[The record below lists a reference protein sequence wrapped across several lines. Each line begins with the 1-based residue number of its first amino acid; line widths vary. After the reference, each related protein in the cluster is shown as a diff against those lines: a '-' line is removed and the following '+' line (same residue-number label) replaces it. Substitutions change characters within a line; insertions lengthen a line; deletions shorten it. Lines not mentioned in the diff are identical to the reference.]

1 MSIED
6 LRNMSIEELKSNEE
20 FMSEVAK
27 EYESTLEE
35 FLSSPPKMIKMA
47 VNEYLQKFSEINLDV
62 QQEEVSTNKQDT
74 IEELFKTTKETAKA
88 TGEAVKIIQELTKKV
103 DMLQK
108 TVDSQGEQL
117 KEQGE
122 HIKEQDVAMAS
133 ILENNITMAENLV
146 KKKTEAEV
154 KIYALT
160 DDGIFDY
167 DKDETGKDSFQ
178 KIPVAEEILE
188 MLNKGEVY
196 KDYENNAVVV
206 PIFGGEGNITGAVLG
221 ENVKS
226 IDEFVKTVQDKN
238 SISGKAVLG
247 NMQNISHK
255 MERTE
260 LNTQINYFEH
270 QSKTDAM
277 TQLLNKAG
285 KTAYIKKEVLTSVK
299 EGEPISIILIDGDK
313 FKDINEKYGHAAGD
327 AVLKKIA
334 EVMKECSRDSDAV
347 VRDGGD
353 EFMIIAQCDGLKAY
367 EIAERIRK
375 AIEEC
380 EISAIDREENTVK
393 IKTTVSAGVA
403 EFHPQKAVTI
413 ENITQ
418 QFETAQIEADGLL
431 DAAKKKGQ
439 TGLDEYGRQNKGKN
453 IIVASEEIRNQKELR
468 QLMNLPL
475 EKIAAHLEASP
486 KDLAITV
493 KHAGEIPS
501 ETFNYLIDNCKPFKA
516 LIEGDILEEQNTS
529 LRPTITCEWS
539 ESDVFENGKTYSV
552 EEFDRLMR
560 EADMERHDGWQKG
573 LETYGSNE
581 AWREQDEEDYFRY
594 LGYDKTEFTV
604 NMPDGTTITE
614 RQDIGDGY
622 GGVIDFLRRFGYE
635 QAADVLEN
643 DIVTHS
649 TELLVSEKATP
660 QEQTQKSFA
669 EQVDEVLTGIASRY
683 NDLKVCDTPEILL
696 QVGCEQLPIF
706 YTQRHLRD
714 ALKQKGNKG
723 EGIHHHGLTVEQI
736 KAIPELLESPV
747 AIYDSI
753 SRNDSIVV
761 LTSSIDN
768 ENKPIVCIIKPNGE
782 AKYNLE
788 VMDSNFLLSTYGH
801 DNIQSQLDRAT
812 EQDKVLYIEKNKS
825 QELFR
830 VLGLQLSKGV
840 NNLDSNTIIHQSHNI
855 VKGKQE
861 ISSEK
866 VETYSTNPEQS
877 TTRKLT
883 RAEQLYKDSMEMFP
897 DMVSGAHTYD
907 IGEAPK
913 ASKISSARQAEA
925 AEKDFGYD
933 VDAAS
938 YKMAESKKTAKSN
951 VPKLSK
957 HNKGDDGRE
966 I

>member
-367 EIAERIRK
+367 EIAERIRR

-380 EISAIDREENTVK
+380 EISAIDREENNVK

-413 ENITQ
+413 DNITQ

-475 EKIAAHLEASP
+475 EEIAAHLEASP

-516 LIEGDILEEQNTS
+516 LIEGDILEEQTPPPS
-529 LRPTITCEWS
+529 PL
-539 ESDVFENGKTYSV
+539 
-552 EEFDRLMR
+552 
-560 EADMERHDGWQKG
+560 
-573 LETYGSNE
+573 
-581 AWREQDEEDYFRY
+581 
-594 LGYDKTEFTV
+594 
-604 NMPDGTTITE
+604 
-614 RQDIGDGY
+614 
-622 GGVIDFLRRFGYE
+622 
-635 QAADVLEN
+635 
-643 DIVTHS
+643 
-649 TELLVSEKATP
+649 SEKTKSATA
-660 QEQTQKSFA
+660 E
-669 EQVDEVLTGIASRY
+669 EQVDTNSNTDAHEKTFGEQIDEVLAGTASRY

-861 ISSEK
+861 IFQK
-866 VETYSTNPEQS
+866 KIDTYSTNPEQS

-938 YKMAESKKTAKSN
+938 YKMAEFKETAKSN